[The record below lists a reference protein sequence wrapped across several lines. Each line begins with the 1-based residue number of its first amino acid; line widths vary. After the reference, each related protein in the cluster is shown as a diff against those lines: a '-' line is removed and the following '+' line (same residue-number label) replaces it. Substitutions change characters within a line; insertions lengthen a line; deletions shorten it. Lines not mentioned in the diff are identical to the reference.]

1 MIESLAMSFF
11 YVSVGFLSV
20 VVVYVVLL
28 WSIGA
33 IASRRIAKLM
43 KVSRA

>member
-1 MIESLAMSFF
+1 MMDSLVIPFI
-11 YVSVGFLSV
+11 YVAVGFLSV
-20 VVVYVVLL
+20 AVVYTMSL

-43 KVSRA
+43 RVSRA

>member
-1 MIESLAMSFF
+1 MMDSLVFPFF
-11 YVSVGFLSV
+11 YVAVGFLSV
-20 VVVYVVLL
+20 AVVYVMSL

-43 KVSRA
+43 RVSRA

>member
-1 MIESLAMSFF
+1 MIESLAMFF

-20 VVVYVVLL
+20 AVIYVMSL

-33 IASRRIAKLM
+33 IASHRIAKMM
-43 KVSRA
+43 KISRA

>member
-1 MIESLAMSFF
+1 MIASLAMPFF
-11 YVSVGFLSV
+11 YVAVGFLSV
-20 VVVYVVLL
+20 AVVYIVSL

-43 KVSRA
+43 RVSRA

>member
-1 MIESLAMSFF
+1 MIESLVMSFF
-11 YVSVGFLSV
+11 YVSIGFLSV
-20 VVVYVVLL
+20 VVVYVMSL

-43 KVSRA
+43 RVSRA

>member
-20 VVVYVVLL
+20 VSVYMISL

-43 KVSRA
+43 RVSRA

>member
-1 MIESLAMSFF
+1 MMESLVMSFF
-11 YVSVGFLSV
+11 YVAVGFLSV
-20 VVVYVVLL
+20 VSVYVISL

-43 KVSRA
+43 RVSRA

>member
-1 MIESLAMSFF
+1 MMESLAIPFF
-11 YVSVGFLSV
+11 YVAVGFLSV
-20 VVVYVVLL
+20 AVVYVLSL

-43 KVSRA
+43 RVSRA